1 MEQNMTMLKFTNNS
15 ERYKGNPVY
24 INSECIISIF
34 EEPTDGGS
42 LATVIFGGFG
52 PPQKWTVEEG
62 LSEVIKII
70 NEVK

>member
-1 MEQNMTMLKFTNNS
+1 MRMLKFTNYN

-24 INSECIISIF
+24 INSDCIISVF

-42 LATVIFGGFG
+42 LSTVIFGGFG
-52 PPQKWTVEEG
+52 PPQRWVVEEG

-70 NEVK
+70 NEGK

>member
-1 MEQNMTMLKFTNNS
+1 MKMLKFTNNS

-24 INSECIISIF
+24 INSDCIISVF
-34 EEPTDGGS
+34 EEPTNGGS

-52 PPQKWTVEEG
+52 PPERWYVEEG

-70 NEVK
+70 NEGS

>member
-1 MEQNMTMLKFTNNS
+1 MKMLKFTNSN

-24 INSECIISIF
+24 INSECIISVF
-34 EEPTDGGS
+34 EEPTNGGS

-52 PPQKWTVEEG
+52 SPQRWNVEEG

-70 NEVK
+70 NEGK